1 MVQIRGAALPRI
13 SPRSEAYHLQGVL
26 SEHRLRHTIVRRFR
40 QPHPTPVGQILP
52 QPTAVIGVKMAR
64 QLGHQL
70 KRDRHGA
77 RIAVA
82 GGDTIDRT
90 LFAQQTVEEIRPS
103 GNASAEFMRIG

>member
-1 MVQIRGAALPRI
+1 
-13 SPRSEAYHLQGVL
+13 
-26 SEHRLRHTIVRRFR
+26 
-40 QPHPTPVGQILP
+40 
-52 QPTAVIGVKMAR
+52 MAR

-103 GNASAEFMRIG
+103 GNASTEFMRIG